1 MAHEDSN
8 REPGREREQ
17 ASDAAGHRLDE
28 RGERR
33 HENDG
38 GHPQHARK
46 GQAQSPVEE
55 THHEPP
61 KQREGH
67 R

>member
-1 MAHEDSN
+1 MAHEDPDAE
-8 REPGREREQ
+8 RGR
-17 ASDAAGHRLDE
+17 DAAPATEHAGHRLDG
-28 RGERR
+28 RRERR
-33 HENDG
+33 HENDS

-46 GQAQSPVEE
+46 GQARSPVEE

-61 KQREGH
+61 RKREGH

>member
-1 MAHEDSN
+1 MAHEDPN
-8 REPGREREQ
+8 RKNSPETAQ
-17 ASDAAGHRLDE
+17 DTDDAGHRLDE

-46 GQAQSPVEE
+46 GQAQSPVDE

-61 KQREGH
+61 KKREGH
-67 R
+67 K